1 MQVHVL
7 PESLWRLLSLL
18 LDCKDGPVPEVELQC
33 AAQEAYAGAKAC
45 PQLLTRLQELLDQH
59 GLCQ

>member
-7 PESLWRLLSLL
+7 PEGLWRLLSLL
-18 LDCKDGPVPEVELQC
+18 LECKDRAVPEVELQY
-33 AAQEAYAGAKAC
+33 AAQEAYAGAKSC
-45 PQLLTRLQELLDQH
+45 PQLLRRLEELLDQH